1 MAYHETDFQ
10 TDFRLW
16 WKHIFR
22 KTGAFELK
30 VSKTKSIS
38 FKRLEKHQEAS
49 LLLTKHSVSFRKI
62 PDTGYDQKPYDC
74 YGLAGEPAWVV
85 VMYQTTDQRKEF
97 YMIDIDAWVKTREEG
112 LKSLTIEKAGEVGS
126 KFFLS

>member
-1 MAYHETDFQ
+1 MAYQEKDFQ

-16 WKHIFR
+16 WKHMFR

-30 VSKTKSIS
+30 VSKFKSIPLS
-38 FKRLEKHQEAS
+38 RLERHQEAA
-49 LLLTKHSVSFRKI
+49 LLLTKHKVSFRKI

-85 VMYQTTDQRKEF
+85 VMYQTSTQRKEF
-97 YMIDIDAWVKTREEG
+97 YMIDIDEWVNARDSG
-112 LKSLTIEKAGEVGS
+112 SKSMPLVLAQEVGT
-126 KFFLS
+126 KYRLK